1 LPAVTEPRPAP
12 DRAAA
17 RAPSPLAGAAGLPL
31 GWRRVADEVAR
42 TIPVGEIER
51 AWLFPPLRG
60 EDREWGT
67 AVIARRVRA
76 GRLRVYTGSYHLV
89 VRGRE
94 RGRGRVE
101 VEDVG
106 ETPDDVLADVIRGV
120 QERAGEAEPPL
131 EIAPAAWF
139 EDRDQPTAAG

>member
-1 LPAVTEPRPAP
+1 VTEPRAAP
-12 DRAAA
+12 DSAAE
-17 RAPSPLAGAAGLPL
+17 RAPSAPAAAAGLPL

-42 TIPVGEIER
+42 TMPVAEIER
-51 AWLFPPLRG
+51 TWLFPPVRG

-67 AVIARRVRA
+67 AVIARRGWG

-94 RGRGRVE
+94 RGQGHVG

-120 QERAGEAEPPL
+120 QERAGEADPPL
-131 EIAPAAWF
+131 EIAPASWF
-139 EDRDQPTAAG
+139 EDRDHPSAPR